1 MPALTRRET
10 AGAGGAAAGTAGKPI
25 MLFTVAAPVD
35 EVAAAFAI
43 ETAVQT
49 GCTLIVCEAVLVTID
64 PGNLRPRTAGDHA
77 ESCAAVARRA
87 CAAGATAEV
96 AFFNNPRPVRA
107 AIVAAKDYEI
117 GLLIFG
123 PDPSYLSRF
132 RYRRW
137 RRQVQR
143 DAPCLVWL
151 PESA

>member
-1 MPALTRRET
+1 MRDLAGREVADARSSLLDT
-10 AGAGGAAAGTAGKPI
+10 PKRPI
-25 MLFTVAAPVD
+25 MLLTVAAPVD

-49 GCTLIVCEAVLVTID
+49 TCTLIVCEAVVVALE
-64 PGNLRPRTAGDHA
+64 PGNPRPRTTGQHA
-77 ESCAAVARRA
+77 DSCDAVARRA
-87 CAAGATAEV
+87 RAAGATVEV

-107 AIVAAKDYEI
+107 AIVAAEDYGI

-123 PDPSYLSRF
+123 PDPAYLSRF

-143 DAPCLVWL
+143 EAPCLVWM
-151 PESA
+151 PGER